1 MTYNLNI
8 DDFIGRWGYSQQYI
22 RNQLTGLKGKSVNVR
37 ISSLGGSVADGLDIR
52 QQFIDHGDVTAFL
65 YGCVASS
72 ATIVALGAKKVCAS
86 KYSMFMVHKVSN
98 HIDAWG
104 NYNADQI
111 QALIDK
117 LKENK
122 LENDKYDLVLAS
134 MYADRCKKK
143 VEDILDI
150 LKAGQWMTAQEALE
164 QGFIDE
170 IIEEDEEKFDFSR
183 VAEKLNMLGFPA
195 LPSGKHND
203 LEDSDRGLLRGLSNK
218 LDRFISSF
226 KGNVATPS
234 NLDNNNVTTMKNDYL
249 KINTVLNV
257 EGLSFDG
264 SGKVSLTEDQVK
276 LINDRMNALEQDVSD
291 KQTLIDEKDEEIQNL
306 QDNAGDDTP
315 RIEGNDND
323 ESGKSG
329 ESAQEMYNLIKDFV

>member
-8 DDFIGRWGYSQQYI
+8 DDIIGRWGYSQQYI
-22 RNQLTGLKGKSVNVR
+22 RNQLVGLKGKPVNVR

-52 QQFIDHGDVTAFL
+52 QQFIDHGNVTAYL

-134 MYADRCKKK
+134 LYADRCKKK

-164 QGFIDE
+164 HGFIDE

-195 LPSGKHND
+195 LPSQQRD
-203 LEDSDRGLLRGLSNK
+203 DREDSTGSLIHSLANK
-218 LDRFISSF
+218 IDRFISSF
-226 KGNVATPS
+226 KGNDATPS
-234 NLDNNNVTTMKNDYL
+234 NSDNNVTIMKNDYL
-249 KINTVLNV
+249 KINAVLNI

-276 LINDRMNALEQDVSD
+276 LINDRMNALEHDVSD

-306 QDNAGDDTP
+306 QDNAGDDT
-315 RIEGNDND
+315 RHIEG
-323 ESGKSG
+323 EEETGKTG
-329 ESAQEMYNLIKDFV
+329 KSAQEMYNLIKDYI

>member
-8 DDFIGRWGYSQQYI
+8 DDIIGRWGYSQQYV
-22 RNQLTGLKGKSVNVR
+22 RNQLAGLKGKPVNVR

-52 QQFIDHGDVTAFL
+52 QQFIDHGDVTAYL

-72 ATIVALGAKKVCAS
+72 ATIVALGAKKICAS

-104 NYNADQI
+104 NYNADQM
-111 QALIDK
+111 QALIEQ

-122 LENDKYDLVLAS
+122 AENDKYDQVLAT

-150 LKAGQWMTAQEALE
+150 LKAGRWMTAKEALE
-164 QGFIDE
+164 NGFIDE
-170 IIEEDEEKFDFSR
+170 IIEEDDEKFDFST

-195 LPSGKHND
+195 LPSH
-203 LEDSDRGLLRGLSNK
+203 EDREENTGSLLKGLSAK

-226 KGNVATPS
+226 KANVTPPS
-234 NLDNNNVTTMKNDYL
+234 PVDNNNVITMKKDYL
-249 KINTVLNV
+249 KINAVLNV

-264 SGKVSLTEDQVK
+264 SGKVALTEDQVK
-276 LINDRMNALEQDVSD
+276 QINDKMNALEQEVSD
-291 KQTLIDEKDEEIQNL
+291 KQALIDEKDEEIQNL
-306 QDNAGDDTP
+306 QDNAGDDTTH
-315 RIEGNDND
+315 IEGG
-323 ESGKSG
+323 EGAGKSG
-329 ESAQEMYNLIKDFV
+329 ESAQEMFNQIKTYL